1 LDEDREGIGRQLLL
15 GDYLIDWRANETF
28 ALQQE

>member
-1 LDEDREGIGRQLLL
+1 LDEDGEGIGRLLLL
-15 GDYLIDWRANETF
+15 GDYLIGKRTSEPF

>member
-15 GDYLIDWRANETF
+15 GDYLIDWGANESFT
-28 ALQQE
+28 LQQE